1 MTGATGQQGADGAA
15 GMTGATGVGEQGT
28 YAYGYMYRY
37 GAAAVVCILEIW
49 QSASDSK

>member
-37 GAAAVVCILEIW
+37 GAAAVGCTLEIW
-49 QSASDSK
+49 MVVC